1 MFSVFGEGRLDPINT
16 NLTSSEITAWKK
28 SPKTAKAFGN
38 LFKRIRNNEDF
49 TYMTRIFEKV
59 WAKSEISDEQSA
71 FAIAVC
77 KTVINSTIES
87 IKLDKGTIKQQIS
100 LNKIN
105 L

>member
-1 MFSVFGEGRLDPINT
+1 M
-16 NLTSSEITAWKK
+16 WKK

-77 KTVINSTIES
+77 ETVLNPAIES
-87 IKLDKGTIKQQIS
+87 VKLDEGTIKQQII
-100 LNKIN
+100 LNKVN